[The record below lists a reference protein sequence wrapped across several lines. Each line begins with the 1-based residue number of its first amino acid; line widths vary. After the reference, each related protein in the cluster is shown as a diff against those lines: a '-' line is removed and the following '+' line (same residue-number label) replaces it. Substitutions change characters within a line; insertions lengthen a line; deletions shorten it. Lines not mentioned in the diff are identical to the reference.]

1 MSDFQAFYG
10 DFGVNEAGAIRKRK
24 QQSIANLQAATMGQ
38 KRGAR
43 RTSDIQRQ
51 YQEGFTPMVANYGQR
66 GFGGPNIKSGIR
78 TTGLEK
84 YAKNLQRD
92 LGVESSNLQDELN
105 NIALND
111 AQQQSDLEDYLAQLR
126 LSKQQ
131 QILGSATDIKQFASY

>member
-10 DFGVNEAGAIRKRK
+10 DFGVSEASAIRNRKR
-24 QQSIANLQAATMGQ
+24 QSIANLQSATLGQ

-43 RTSDIQRQ
+43 RISDIQKQ
-51 YQEGFTPMVANYGQR
+51 YQEGFSPMVASYGKR
-66 GFGGPNIKSGIR
+66 GFGGPNVTSGIR

-84 YAKNLQRD
+84 YAKNLQQD
-92 LGVESSNLQDELN
+92 LGAESANLQDELN
-105 NIALND
+105 NIAMND
-111 AQQQSDLEDYLAQLR
+111 AQQQSDLDQYLQELR

>member
-1 MSDFQAFYG
+1 MSDFSAFYG
-10 DFGVNEAGAIRKRK
+10 DFGVGEAGAIRRRK

-43 RTSDIQRQ
+43 RVSEIQRQ
-51 YQEGFTPMVANYGQR
+51 YSEGFTPMVANYGQR
-66 GFGGPNIKSGIR
+66 GFGGPNVKSGIR

-92 LGVESSNLQDELN
+92 LGVESENLQDELN
-105 NIALND
+105 NIAMND
-111 AQQQSDLEDYLAQLR
+111 AQQQSDLEDYLQSLR

>member
-43 RTSDIQRQ
+43 RVSDIQRQ

-105 NIALND
+105 NIALQD